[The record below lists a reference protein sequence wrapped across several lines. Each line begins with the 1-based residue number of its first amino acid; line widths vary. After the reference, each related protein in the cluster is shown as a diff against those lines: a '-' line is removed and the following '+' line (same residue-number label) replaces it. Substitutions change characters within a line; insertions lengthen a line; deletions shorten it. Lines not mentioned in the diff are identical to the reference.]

1 MLQQSI
7 RFMHQM
13 TTFSVTK
20 LCILHP
26 ETRVTNDYSI
36 GWQNLYLLSQ
46 PNAVLAPQARAS
58 VENFNYVTLAPQE
71 RPLAESQV
79 WYPGKIIESGVDSEM
94 CSSEHWNQGIYCL
107 VLQKSNK
114 CMEEQCNVKDVC
126 ILHLFDNFTG
136 WYCEDVNHKNLMF
149 YQKKC
154 CWHEVN

>member
-46 PNAVLAPQARAS
+46 PNATLVPQTRRARAS
-58 VENFNYVTLAPQE
+58 GENLNYVTLA
-71 RPLAESQV
+71 SQTRQAR
-79 WYPGKIIESGVDSEM
+79 
-94 CSSEHWNQGIYCL
+94 SSDE
-107 VLQKSNK
+107 
-114 CMEEQCNVKDVC
+114 
-126 ILHLFDNFTG
+126 ILNYLLS
-136 WYCEDVNHKNLMF
+136 Y
-149 YQKKC
+149 
-154 CWHEVN
+154 

>member
-46 PNAVLAPQARAS
+46 PNAQARAS
-58 VENFNYVTLAPQE
+58 VENLNYVTLAPQARQARLSGE
-71 RPLAESQV
+71 ILNYSLSRSSDILSM
-79 WYPGKIIESGVDSEM
+79 IIELPSTHAETFWSMMDVDMQSTF
-94 CSSEHWNQGIYCL
+94 IFF
-107 VLQKSNK
+107 
-114 CMEEQCNVKDVC
+114 
-126 ILHLFDNFTG
+126 ILRIQQRHF
-136 WYCEDVNHKNLMF
+136 
-149 YQKKC
+149 
-154 CWHEVN
+154 

>member
-58 VENFNYVTLAPQE
+58 VENFNYVTLAPQA
-71 RPLAESQV
+71 RQARL
-79 WYPGKIIESGVDSEM
+79 SGE
-94 CSSEHWNQGIYCL
+94 
-107 VLQKSNK
+107 
-114 CMEEQCNVKDVC
+114 
-126 ILHLFDNFTG
+126 ILNYLLSH
-136 WYCEDVNHKNLMF
+136 
-149 YQKKC
+149 
-154 CWHEVN
+154 

>member
-58 VENFNYVTLAPQE
+58 VENFNYVTLAPQA

-79 WYPGKIIESGVDSEM
+79 
-94 CSSEHWNQGIYCL
+94 
-107 VLQKSNK
+107 
-114 CMEEQCNVKDVC
+114 
-126 ILHLFDNFTG
+126 
-136 WYCEDVNHKNLMF
+136 
-149 YQKKC
+149 
-154 CWHEVN
+154 